1 MPNGLTAVVGFLK
14 NPWTAAL
21 AVVFLVGTDRQR
33 MGDEIA
39 GKADLT
45 AFVLVQHELT
55 ALRVSLDSASA
66 REHRHFCYNNPRSS
80 ECR

>member
-1 MPNGLTAVVGFLK
+1 MPNGLTAAVGFLK

-33 MGDEIA
+33 VGDEIA
-39 GKADLT
+39 GKADLLP
-45 AFVLVQHELT
+45 VVMLQHDVTE
-55 ALRVSLDSASA
+55 LRVAIDSAA
-66 REHRHFCYNNPRSS
+66 VREHRHFCYNNPRSS